1 MEASLPSFGLGL
13 MLLVLTLTWAWR
25 VLNWVWLRPKK
36 LERFLRQQGLSGNS
50 YRFLFGD
57 LKETSRMF
65 KDARSRPI
73 GPSDDILP
81 RVFPFVLQ
89 SVNTHGKDCFTWI
102 GPTPRVI
109 IMNPEHIKDV
119 FAKIDDFQKPAS
131 NPVLKM
137 LAYGLVSFNGEKWA
151 LHKKIINPAFHL
163 EKLKLM
169 LPLFYASCTEMVRR
183 WEKLVSAGA
192 SPELNVWPELRNL
205 TRDVIARTAFGSSY
219 EEGRRIFE
227 LQEEQSE
234 IVMKLILTVYIPGW
248 RFVPTKTNRR
258 MKHIT
263 NEVNSLLLG
272 MISKREKAMR
282 TGEARADDLLG
293 MMLESNMKEIQE
305 HRGSKNRTGMSI
317 KDVIEECKLFYFA
330 GQETT
335 STLLVWTM
343 VLLSIHP
350 EWQTRAREEVLQV
363 FGREK
368 PEFDGLSRLKIVTMI
383 LYEVLRLYPPI
394 ISLSRI
400 VHEETRLGK
409 LTIPAG
415 VQVGLPTILIHQ
427 DRELWGED
435 AKEFNPERF
444 AEGLSKATKNQ
455 VSFFPFGWGARICI
469 GQNFALIEAKMA
481 IAKILQRFSF
491 ELSPTYAHAPATIVT
506 VQPQHGAQVILRR
519 A

>member
-248 RFVPTKTNRR
+248 R
-258 MKHIT
+258 
-263 NEVNSLLLG
+263 
-272 MISKREKAMR
+272 
-282 TGEARADDLLG
+282 
-293 MMLESNMKEIQE
+293 
-305 HRGSKNRTGMSI
+305 
-317 KDVIEECKLFYFA
+317 
-330 GQETT
+330 
-335 STLLVWTM
+335 
-343 VLLSIHP
+343 
-350 EWQTRAREEVLQV
+350 
-363 FGREK
+363 
-368 PEFDGLSRLKIVTMI
+368 
-383 LYEVLRLYPPI
+383 
-394 ISLSRI
+394 
-400 VHEETRLGK
+400 
-409 LTIPAG
+409 
-415 VQVGLPTILIHQ
+415 
-427 DRELWGED
+427 
-435 AKEFNPERF
+435 
-444 AEGLSKATKNQ
+444 
-455 VSFFPFGWGARICI
+455 
-469 GQNFALIEAKMA
+469 
-481 IAKILQRFSF
+481 
-491 ELSPTYAHAPATIVT
+491 
-506 VQPQHGAQVILRR
+506 
-519 A
+519 